1 MPTKPFHQC
10 AIPHKDILEGNFSME
25 TYAAKLGEVHRK
37 SKTCPDEYLDS
48 KIFFKRTFHTKSFQ
62 NILNDVKA
70 RLDGDRKKDSFNNVQ
85 TPFGG
90 GKTHTLIGLLHKA
103 KEWNAKTVVLDGI
116 EMDPNTET
124 FWGSIEKQL
133 DGKIQKLTGQVPH
146 GSTKLAE
153 VLQKH
158 QPLLILIDE
167 AMHYVNAAKGIKVEK
182 DTLADSTVNF
192 FPTANRGCIKIR

>member
-1 MPTKPFHQC
+1 MTTKPFHQC

-70 RLDGDRKKDSFNNVQ
+70 RLDGDTKKDSFNNVQ

-133 DGKIQKLTGQVPH
+133 DGKNKDHEKIQKIKVSNLKFDFFQALFCKH
-146 GSTKLAE
+146 LKKFFFLKFCKCIICQLSKALSSTK
-153 VLQKH
+153 
-158 QPLLILIDE
+158 
-167 AMHYVNAAKGIKVEK
+167 
-182 DTLADSTVNF
+182 
-192 FPTANRGCIKIR
+192 KIFKTRFSSFI